1 MPSIEIQVDKQ
12 ALLASQEVIPS
23 IDIQVNSESLLATK
37 EGEDEIESEEGE
49 EADDGDCKN
58 TDEELDESDG
68 EEENPRGA
76 AALQSFAEMG
86 CLLDLSN
93 SLSRSGNPPDD
104 ARSAHFFSN
113 VYRLVLSYTHEGKI
127 RCHPALTPPCLAHVV
142 RLHHF
147 GFVLAA
153 W

>member
-1 MPSIEIQVDKQ
+1 MPSIEIQVDEE

-23 IDIQVNSESLLATK
+23 IDIQVNNESLLATK

-49 EADDGDCKN
+49 EADDGDCEN
-58 TDEELDESDG
+58 TDEELDEDDG
-68 EEENPRGA
+68 EENPRGA
-76 AALQSFAEMG
+76 TALQSFAEMG

-93 SLSRSGNPPDD
+93 SQSRSGNPPDN
-104 ARSAHFFSN
+104 ARSAQTFSN
-113 VYRLVLSYTHEGKI
+113 VYRLVLSYTLERKI
-127 RCHPALTPPCLAHVV
+127 RCHPTLTPPCLAHVR

-147 GFVLAA
+147 GSVLAA